1 MQEVKIF
8 IQAEI
13 KGIKTSDGA
22 AGYLLEAQTP
32 KGPATMGR
40 IYHIDNATSN
50 AAELAALLDA
60 LVLAIVKKE
69 DTYGYEI
76 TRVLKNEL
84 DVSESTLYPVL
95 RRLQKDDCLE
105 IYDKEY
111 SGRNRR
117 YYKIT
122 DRGRKQLDMYR
133 DEWQNYKA
141 TITNIFEGV
150 IDDE

>member
-1 MQEVKIF
+1 MIF
-8 IQAEI
+8 NI
-13 KGIKTSDGA
+13 
-22 AGYLLEAQTP
+22 
-32 KGPATMGR
+32 
-40 IYHIDNATSN
+40 N
-50 AAELAALLDA
+50 AALLDA

-141 TITNIFEGV
+141 TITNIFEGENAFCPDMDQNHESV
-150 IDDE
+150 GALADTLRQSKIWYFWWD

>member
-1 MQEVKIF
+1 MIF
-8 IQAEI
+8 NI
-13 KGIKTSDGA
+13 
-22 AGYLLEAQTP
+22 
-32 KGPATMGR
+32 
-40 IYHIDNATSN
+40 N
-50 AAELAALLDA
+50 AALLDA

-117 YYKIT
+117 YYKI
-122 DRGRKQLDMYR
+122 QLDMYR